1 MSRDCSRWDGWS
13 LTPYL
18 DALGLGLVFGE
29 PHPGHFGVGVG
40 HAGDELDDVSPAML
54 EGFAAAKV
62 LVEGLR
68 RAAPR
73 ITRASLHQALDTL
86 GRYDLGGLA
95 LAYTPARHS
104 GLEYADLSIVA
115 ANGKF
120 RR

>member
-1 MSRDCSRWDGWS
+1 MPSS
-13 LTPYL
+13 LNF
-18 DALGLGLVFGE
+18 GLVREATQLAKARG
-29 PHPGHFGVGVG
+29 
-40 HAGDELDDVSPAML
+40 LDDVSPAML

-95 LAYTPARHS
+95 LEYTPARHS

>member
-1 MSRDCSRWDGWS
+1 M
-13 LTPYL
+13 
-18 DALGLGLVFGE
+18 
-29 PHPGHFGVGVG
+29 
-40 HAGDELDDVSPAML
+40 SPAML

-95 LAYTPARHS
+95 LEYTPARHS